1 MLITQDSLSASPILL
16 DIVLLHAIPQ
26 VVPADAEEWVDELRL
41 QGEKET
47 LGLYLTG
54 HPIDRYRAEFSGLGI
69 TPIASLSLDKGVEK
83 NHRRRGQ
90 RVMVA
95 GLTVAVSHRQTQR
108 GRMASMLLDD
118 RSGRIEVTLFSDACE
133 TYGELLTSDR
143 VVVVIGNLSH
153 DEYRGGLSI
162 RVDQVAE
169 FEQVRAASAGS
180 ITLKLNE
187 RGLSDRKMSLSDYIL
202 ELEHILTAYR
212 GGNCPL
218 RISYQANGAR
228 AVLAFGDDWRV
239 QPTDELIRRLERLA
253 RPGRVEVKYSQ
264 SANQRALPEQAM

>member
-1 MLITQDSLSASPILL
+1 
-16 DIVLLHAIPQ
+16 
-26 VVPADAEEWVDELRL
+26 
-41 QGEKET
+41 
-47 LGLYLTG
+47 
-54 HPIDRYRAEFSGLGI
+54 
-69 TPIASLSLDKGVEK
+69 
-83 NHRRRGQ
+83 
-90 RVMVA
+90 
-95 GLTVAVSHRQTQR
+95 
-108 GRMASMLLDD
+108 MASMLLDD